1 MDNTTTLSSTNNGLI
16 KQVVQ
21 WQERSRTRR
30 KDGVFVVE
38 GLREINLA
46 LSADYEAS
54 MFFHCPE
61 IVQNNPQNK
70 NNESIASLP
79 QSVSEGS
86 KIYAV
91 SQNVYKKIAYRNSTE
106 GIVGVFEAKKHQ
118 LADLNIKRKNPLI
131 MVAEAPEK
139 PGNIGA
145 LLRTA
150 DAAGVDAFL
159 LANPRTDLYNPNI
172 IRSSVGGIFT
182 TNLATGT
189 TQEIINYLQTKNI
202 AIYSA
207 ILQEAIPYT
216 QVDYTKATA
225 LVVGTEADG
234 LSETW
239 RSASTAKVKI
249 PMNGSIDSM
258 NVSVSAGILV
268 FEALRQ
274 RTRVARD

>member
-1 MDNTTTLSSTNNGLI
+1 MDNTPTLTSTHNGLI

-21 WQERSRTRR
+21 WQERSRARR

-38 GLREINLA
+38 GLREIDLA
-46 LSADYEAS
+46 LGSDYQAS
-54 MFFHCPE
+54 MLFYCPE
-61 IVQNNPQNK
+61 IVQNNAQNQ
-70 NNESIASLP
+70 NHESIASLYHRVG
-79 QSVSEGS
+79 QDS

-91 SQNVYKKIAYRNSTE
+91 RQNVYKKIAYRNSTE
-106 GIVGVFEAKKHQ
+106 GIVGVFEAKQHQ

-189 TQEIINYLQTKNI
+189 TQDIIDYLQTKKI

-216 QVDYTKATA
+216 QGDYTKATA

-249 PMNGSIDSM
+249 PMTGSIDSM

-268 FEALRQ
+268 F
-274 RTRVARD
+274 